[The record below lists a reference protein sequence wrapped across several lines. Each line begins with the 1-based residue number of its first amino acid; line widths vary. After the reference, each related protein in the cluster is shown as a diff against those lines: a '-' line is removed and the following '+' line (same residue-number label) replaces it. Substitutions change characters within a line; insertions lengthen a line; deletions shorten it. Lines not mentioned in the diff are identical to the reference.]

1 MFMVDAEG
9 VIFKGKRGDAMFEEP
24 LNDENAYYLFNCD
37 GRPVTVSPLVVRAV
51 SIAASSPCD
60 DHTKEFIKAGA
71 GGLFYMPMWELTE
84 LERCRQMCDLKLTA
98 ALVTERFLL
107 WGGVARRCFFTGEEA
122 ILKADLDEALSKYKE
137 EPQQILSK
145 VGGQDSLQLSHRL
158 LHYKVS
164 DSFKDYTMSL
174 ASDEVA
180 DLMCDLDLQAVVDR
194 IAMLQTD
201 REQHGF
207 RGKLFE
213 RFAHRVLPFGSSSV
227 YPLFMI
233 PEAGGNRS
241 SIPSPRTSKTEPI
254 ASIEELKTAACDIY
268 LKPSVRN
275 FAVADAV
282 LKLSDSSE
290 MFVYQMTVGVTHSL
304 ANASL
309 WEIINQLGCTKRSKL
324 NLVWVVPPDVDFRRP
339 SLTDELKDV
348 VSQWTLRLPLE
359 VPPAL
364 KKLIY
369 ASDLA
374 LQDSQSTTA
383 TPKP

>member
-1 MFMVDAEG
+1 M
-9 VIFKGKRGDAMFEEP
+9 
-24 LNDENAYYLFNCD
+24 
-37 GRPVTVSPLVVRAV
+37 
-51 SIAASSPCD
+51 SIA
-60 DHTKEFIKAGA
+60 
-71 GGLFYMPMWELTE
+71 
-84 LERCRQMCDLKLTA
+84 
-98 ALVTERFLL
+98 
-107 WGGVARRCFFTGEEA
+107 
-122 ILKADLDEALSKYKE
+122 
-137 EPQQILSK
+137 
-145 VGGQDSLQLSHRL
+145 
-158 LHYKVS
+158 S
-164 DSFKDYTMSL
+164 DK
-174 ASDEVA
+174 VA

-213 RFAHRVLPFGSSSV
+213 QFAHRVLPHGSSSA
-227 YPLFMI
+227 YPLLMI
-233 PEAGGNRS
+233 PEAEGKKR

-254 ASIEELKTAACDIY
+254 ASIEELKAAACDIY

-282 LKLSDSSE
+282 LKLSDNSE
-290 MFVYQMTVGVTHSL
+290 MFVYQITVGNTHSV

-324 NLVWVVPPDVDFRRP
+324 NLVWVVPPDVGFRRP
-339 SLTDELKDV
+339 SLTDELEDF

-364 KKLIY
+364 KKLIS
-369 ASDLA
+369 AADSA